1 MKKIRTFLLALSI
14 LAAVSSFISCK
25 ARKADF
31 SDKTKIVSTIFPPY
45 DWVGTI
51 IGTNDSKT
59 INTLVI
65 KNGLDMHN
73 FQPSTT
79 DIVTISSADIF
90 IYIGGESDE
99 WVDDALKNVSN
110 PNMKILNL
118 MDIIAE
124 HDSLLTEEDEE
135 DEFDEHIWLS
145 LRKAGI
151 CVQAISYAICEK
163 VPELAETFRANTN
176 AYLEEINML
185 DASFKSTVAAAPHK
199 TIIVCDRFP
208 FRYLTEDYNL
218 EYEAAFDGCS
228 AETEASFET
237 VVRLSNALTESGV
250 NAVLVLEKSDKKI
263 AQTVITNA
271 KKPHCDTF
279 TLDSLQ
285 STSLRDAFNGKTYL
299 GTMRENLATIKK
311 ALD

>member
-1 MKKIRTFLLALSI
+1 MKRNSTFIITLFIIFFSSLS
-14 LAAVSSFISCK
+14 FSCK
-25 ARKADF
+25 AKKADF
-31 SDKTKIVSTIFPPY
+31 SNKVKIVSTIFPPY

-51 IGTNDSKT
+51 IGTSDSKT
-59 INTLVI
+59 INTLLV

-79 DIVTISSADIF
+79 DIVTISAADIF
-90 IYIGGESDE
+90 IYIGGESDA
-99 WVDDALKNVSN
+99 WVETSLKNVEN

-124 HDSLLTEEDEE
+124 KDQLLSEENEE
-135 DEFDEHIWLS
+135 EFDEHIWLS
-145 LRKAGI
+145 LKKARI
-151 CVQAISYAICEK
+151 CVEAISDAICEK
-163 VPELAETFRANTN
+163 VPELAETFRTNTK
-176 AYLEEINML
+176 AYLEEIDML
-185 DASFKSTVAAAPHK
+185 DASFKSAITSAPHK

-208 FRYLTEDYNL
+208 FHYLTEDYGL
-218 EYEAAFDGCS
+218 EYAAAFDGCS

-237 VVRLSNALTESGV
+237 VVRLSNALTTSGV

-285 STSLRDAFNGKTYL
+285 STSMRDAFNGKTYL
-299 GTMRENLATIKK
+299 GTMRENLSTIKK
-311 ALD
+311 ALN